1 MALEKLGF
9 IKTSL
14 LDFPGQVSAV
24 IFTPSCNL
32 RCPYCHNP
40 ELVSGSLPPDLIQK
54 ETVLQHLEK
63 RKSILGGVCITG
75 GEPLL
80 HPDLPDLI
88 ESIHSLG
95 LKVKVDTNG
104 TRPDKLPLLKA
115 DYIAMDIKTDP
126 QKYPLLL
133 RATREETRNV
143 EKSIKWIIS
152 SGIPHQFRTT
162 VVSGIVGKEDIKVIC
177 ELLKGAQELVLTQFR
192 PGKLLDPSYNSKLP
206 PTLEE
211 LQDLKSLADKAGIPC
226 RIRTSL
232 GENKQGNL

>member
-1 MALEKLGF
+1 MALKKLGF

-80 HPDLPDLI
+80 HPELPDLI

-104 TRPDKLPLLKA
+104 TRPDKLPPLKA
-115 DYIAMDIKTDP
+115 DYLAMDIKTDP
-126 QKYPLLL
+126 KKYPLLL
-133 RATREETRNV
+133 RATQIGRAHV
-143 EKSIKWIIS
+143 
-152 SGIPHQFRTT
+152 
-162 VVSGIVGKEDIKVIC
+162 
-177 ELLKGAQELVLTQFR
+177 
-192 PGKLLDPSYNSKLP
+192 
-206 PTLEE
+206 
-211 LQDLKSLADKAGIPC
+211 
-226 RIRTSL
+226 
-232 GENKQGNL
+232 

>member
-1 MALEKLGF
+1 MPLERLGF

-14 LDFPGQVSAV
+14 IDYPGTVSAV
-24 IFTPSCNL
+24 VFTPGCNL

-40 ELVSGSLPPDLIQK
+40 ELVTGSLPPDLIQK
-54 ETVLQHLEK
+54 NSVLKHLEK

-80 HPDLPDLI
+80 HKDLPEFI
-88 ESIHSLG
+88 ETLHVLG

-104 TRPDKLPLLKA
+104 TFPERLSLLRA
-115 DYIAMDIKTDP
+115 DFIAMDIKTDP
-126 QKYPLLL
+126 EKYPLLL
-133 RATREETRNV
+133 GAGESQATNLKE
-143 EKSIKWIIS
+143 SIRWIIA

-162 VVSGIVGKEDIKVIC
+162 VVPGIVGKEDLQRVLP
-177 ELLKGAQELVLTQFR
+177 LLAGAKELVLTQFR
-192 PGKLLDPSYNSKLP
+192 PGKLLDPSFSTKLP

-211 LQDLKSLADKAGIPC
+211 LGELKALAENAGIPC

-232 GENKQGNL
+232 KSE